1 MKRTLL
7 LFFFILIFTG
17 FSTAQQQATYAQ
29 YMFNGL
35 AINPAYAGSHGAL
48 SASALIRYQSVGV
61 PGAPNTQTISAH
73 SPLNNEKVAL
83 GMLVIHDK
91 IGVIDQVGVNAIYAY
106 RLFLSSDNESPKV
119 LSFGLQAGFST
130 FRAEYSQL
138 DIYNPT
144 DPSFSQDITQTMPT
158 FGFGMYYYSDKFYA
172 GLSAPNLMYNV
183 FDRGEDLETIV
194 QSNPI
199 ILNSGYVFTLSR
211 LMKLRPNFLL
221 KLLDQKVVELDLNAN
236 LSFDDVLW
244 LGVSYQ
250 VSSSVNLLAEVQITN
265 QLRIGYSYA
274 FRTSTINRVDLG
286 SHEFMINYR
295 FKYPKSG
302 VVTPRHF

>member
-1 MKRTLL
+1 MKRLL
-7 LFFFILIFTG
+7 LLIIFLFYVITV
-17 FSTAQQQATYAQ
+17 SVAQQQATYAQ

-35 AINPAYAGSHGAL
+35 AINPAYAGSHDVL
-48 SASALIRYQSVGV
+48 SASALLRYQSVGV
-61 PGAPNTQTISAH
+61 PGAPNTQTLSVH

-83 GMLVIHDK
+83 GMLIIHDK

-106 RLFLSSDNESPKV
+106 RLFFSKDKERPKV

-130 FRAEYSQL
+130 YQAKYSEL
-138 DIYNPT
+138 DIYHPT
-144 DPSFSQDITQTMPT
+144 DPSFTQDVNQAMPN
-158 FGFGMYYYSDKFYA
+158 FGFGMYYYTDKFYA

-183 FDRGEDLETIV
+183 FDRGDDLETIV

-199 ILNSGYVFTLSR
+199 ILTSGYVFALSR
-211 LMKLRPNFLL
+211 LIKLRPNFLM
-221 KLLDQKVVELDLNAN
+221 KILDKKAVELDLNAN

-250 VSSSVNLLAEVQITN
+250 AFSSVNLLAEVQVTN
-265 QLRIGYSYA
+265 QIRIGYSYA
-274 FRTSTINRVDLG
+274 FRTSSIKRVDLG
-286 SHEFMINYR
+286 SHEFMINYK

-302 VVTPRHF
+302 IITPRHF

>member
-1 MKRTLL
+1 MKRYLL
-7 LFFFILIFTG
+7 LALLFLSIIESLQ
-17 FSTAQQQATYAQ
+17 AQQQATYAQ

-35 AINPAYAGSHGAL
+35 AINPAYAGSQGTM
-48 SASALIRYQSVGV
+48 SVSALMRYQSIGV
-61 PGAPNTQTISAH
+61 PGAPNTQTLSAH
-73 SPLNNEKVAL
+73 SPLNNDKIAL
-83 GMLVIHDK
+83 GMLIIHDK

-106 RLFLSSDNESPKV
+106 RLFFSSDNERPKV

-130 FRAEYSQL
+130 YSARYSEL
-138 DIYNPT
+138 DIYHPT
-144 DPSFSQDITQTMPT
+144 DPAFTQDITQAMPN
-158 FGFGMYYYSDKFYA
+158 FGFGIYYYTDRFYA

-183 FDRGEDLETIV
+183 FDRGNDFETIV
-194 QSNPI
+194 QTNPI
-199 ILNSGYVFTLSR
+199 ILNSGYVFALSHTV
-211 LMKLRPNFLL
+211 KLRPNFLL
-221 KLLDQKVVELDLNAN
+221 KLLDQRVVELDLNTN

-250 VSSSVNLLAEVQITN
+250 AFSAVNLLAEVQITN

-274 FRTSTINRVDLG
+274 FRTSSIKRVDLG

>member
-1 MKRTLL
+1 MKRYL
-7 LFFFILIFTG
+7 LFIFFLVGISSGLY
-17 FSTAQQQATYAQ
+17 AQQQATYAQ

-35 AINPAYAGSHGAL
+35 AINPAYAGSHGGL
-48 SASALIRYQSVGV
+48 STSALIRYQSVGV

-73 SPLNNEKVAL
+73 TPLNNEKVAL

-106 RLFLSSDNESPKV
+106 RLFFSSDREKPKV
-119 LSFGLQAGFST
+119 LSFGLQAGFSSY
-130 FRAEYSQL
+130 RAMYSQL
-138 DIYNPT
+138 DIYHPT
-144 DPSFSQDITQTMPT
+144 DPSFTEDVRQSMPN
-158 FGFGMYYYSDKFYA
+158 FGFGIYYYTDRFYV

-183 FDRGEDLETIV
+183 FDRGDNLETII

-199 ILNSGYVFTLSR
+199 ILNSGYVIGLSR
-211 LMKLRPNFLL
+211 TVKLRPNFLL
-221 KLLDQKVVELDLNAN
+221 KVLDKKPVELDINTN
-236 LSFDDVLW
+236 ISFDDVLW

-250 VSSSVNLLAEVQITN
+250 VASSVNLLAEIQVTN

-295 FKYPKSG
+295 FKYPRSG

>member
-1 MKRTLL
+1 MRKYLL
-7 LFFFILIFTG
+7 LASLVLCFT
-17 FSTAQQQATYAQ
+17 SKPYAQQQATYAQ

-35 AINPAYAGSHGAL
+35 AINPAYAGSQGTMSVSTL
-48 SASALIRYQSVGV
+48 LRYQSIGV

-73 SPLNNEKVAL
+73 SPLNNDKIAL
-83 GMLVIHDK
+83 GMLIIHDK
-91 IGVIDQVGVNAIYAY
+91 IGVIDQIGVNAIYAY
-106 RLFLSSDNESPKV
+106 RLFFSSDHERPKV

-130 FRAEYSQL
+130 YSARYSEL

-144 DPSFSQDITQTMPT
+144 DPAFTQDITQAMPN
-158 FGFGMYYYSDKFYA
+158 FGFGIYYYTDRFYA

-183 FDRGEDLETIV
+183 FDRGNDFQTIV
-194 QSNPI
+194 QTNPI
-199 ILNSGYVFTLSR
+199 ILNSGYVFSLSHSI
-211 LMKLRPNFLL
+211 KLKPNFLL
-221 KLLDQKVVELDLNAN
+221 KLLDEKVVEMDLNTN

-250 VSSSVNLLAEVQITN
+250 AFSAVNLLAEVQITN

-274 FRTSTINRVDLG
+274 FRTSSIKRIDLG